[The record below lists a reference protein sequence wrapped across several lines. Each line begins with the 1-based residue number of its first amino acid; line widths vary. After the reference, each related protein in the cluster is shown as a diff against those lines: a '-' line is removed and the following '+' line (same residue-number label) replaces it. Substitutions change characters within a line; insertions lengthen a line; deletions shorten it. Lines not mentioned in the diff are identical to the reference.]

1 MFLLFLVPFYVHFV
15 KSSFIIWKSING
27 GRSYLITE
35 RSVRISIKSFGPVQH
50 TFVTAFVFIMSAT
63 IRLSKINY

>member
-27 GRSYLITE
+27 LIAE

>member
-27 GRSYLITE
+27 LIAE
-35 RSVRISIKSFGPVQH
+35 RSVRISIKSLGPVQH